1 MVMAGDP
8 AMPYL
13 PGFGC
18 RGKIAWMV
26 SGELDQ
32 ERHSRWDFFSVE
44 IHHRDTRYGRAQVLI
59 LIWKGDKRLEKH
71 STWKVAATYG
81 SLCDL
86 KVL

>member
-18 RGKIAWMV
+18 RGKIAWMD

-32 ERHSRWDFFSVE
+32 ERHSRWDFFSVDG
-44 IHHRDTRYGRAQVLI
+44 DTP
-59 LIWKGDKRLEKH
+59 
-71 STWKVAATYG
+71 
-81 SLCDL
+81 
-86 KVL
+86 